1 MIPIWMAITTAMAS
15 DWKQTTIPLT
25 KPLYSGENHS
35 QAISSDAIWN
45 RLVPKAV
52 KMLCMMIKVQT
63 FEHMM
68 NEMDPVRT
76 HTHPKQRT
84 ALIGVL
90 NKEFAAIGAKSPD
103 TMSMLK

>member
-1 MIPIWMAITTAMAS
+1 
-15 DWKQTTIPLT
+15 
-25 KPLYSGENHS
+25 
-35 QAISSDAIWN
+35 
-45 RLVPKAV
+45 
-52 KMLCMMIKVQT
+52 MLCMMIKVQT

-90 NKEFAAIGAKSPD
+90 NKVFAAIGANSPE
-103 TMSMLK
+103 TISMLK